1 MAKKEMSSAEAYR
14 QERKERLAKA
24 AKQNQKKSH
33 NIILSK
39 GAKTAIA
46 IVVVIAIAAGIAG
59 FAVSNSGMLERG
71 KVAFNVGETEV
82 TMAEYSYYYNS
93 VFNNYFQYSYQYD
106 TYYGQGMGKMYTG
119 YDYSV
124 APDQQ
129 AYTGEIEG
137 IENPMF
143 TDYFD
148 YSAKESIKL
157 VKAAKAYAAENN
169 ITLDEDDYKKV
180 DEAMESFKANAKSGN
195 YSLPAYL
202 RAFFGKAMT
211 VSLLEQICEE
221 QVLNEKVK
229 EAKLAEFGDSYSDE
243 KIEKEYKDNLK
254 TYGAVSLRNYVIKAE
269 KVTVKAEKEGE
280 EDKTEVTKATMA
292 DAKKKA
298 ENFVAKLEKGEKF
311 AEIASEFEKAA
322 GSEKYED
329 IKKDDTLT
337 LLEDTTYADLSYSA
351 SDDDFLDWAMS
362 EKTEKG
368 ETYIVENEGEG
379 YTVYA
384 MVDPVHHIPDE
395 KTYDVRHILL
405 QFPEEK
411 EETEAETEDAAE
423 GEEATEETTEA
434 PAEEKEEVKVELLNP
449 ADYDVTVDIDVDLE
463 TTKDKALYKEA
474 QDILASY
481 LAGDKTEDAF
491 AELAKKHSAD
501 GNAEEGGI
509 YEDVSQ
515 GQMVAEFEGW
525 ALAEGR
531 KSGDVGI
538 VETAYGYHI
547 MYAVSEAEVT
557 TWSDVIKNDLASVEY
572 NTFAEELVVGD
583 NVKIADEQA
592 ENLSAVKD
600 FTVSIAKNQIR
611 NIQANASA
619 NATY

>member
-39 GAKTAIA
+39 AAKTTIA

-82 TMAEYSYYYNS
+82 TMAEYGYYYNS

-129 AYTGEIEG
+129 AYSGEIEG

-143 TDYFD
+143 TDFFD
-148 YSAKESIKL
+148 HSARESIKL
-157 VKAAKAYAAENN
+157 VKAAKAYAEENN
-169 ITLDEDDYKKV
+169 IALDEDDYKKI
-180 DEAMESFKANAKSGN
+180 DETIENYKTNAKSAN

-211 VSLLEQICEE
+211 VSLLEKICEE
-221 QVLNEKVK
+221 QVLNEKVQ
-229 EAKLAEFGDSYSDE
+229 EAKLAEFADSYSDK
-243 KIEKEYKDNLK
+243 KIEKEYADNIE
-254 TYGAVSLRNYVIKAE
+254 TYGAVTLRNYVIKAE
-269 KVTVKAEKEGE
+269 TVTVKAEKEGE
-280 EDKTEVTKATMA
+280 QDKTEVTKETMG

-298 ENFVAKLEKGEKF
+298 ESFVARLEKGEKF
-311 AEIASEFEKAA
+311 AVVASDFEKAA

-329 IKKDDTLT
+329 LKKDDSLT
-337 LLEDTTYADLSYSA
+337 LLKDTTYADLSYSA
-351 SDDDFLDWAMS
+351 SNEDFLDWAMN

-368 ETYIVENEGEG
+368 ETFIAENEGTG

-384 MVDPVHHIPDE
+384 MVEPVHHTPDS

-405 QFPEEK
+405 EFPEEEK
-411 EETEAETEDAAE
+411 AETEAETEE
-423 GEEATEETTEA
+423 STEETTEA
-434 PAEEKEEVKVELLNP
+434 AKEEKEEVEVELLNP

-463 TTKDKALYKEA
+463 ATKDKALYKEA
-474 QDILASY
+474 QDILATY

-501 GNAEEGGI
+501 GNAAEGGI
-509 YEDVSQ
+509 YEDVPQ

-525 ALAEGR
+525 AFADGR
-531 KSGDVGI
+531 KAGDVGI
-538 VETAYGYHI
+538 VETTYGYHI

-557 TWSDVIKNDLASVEY
+557 TWSDVIRNDLASVDY
-572 NTFAEELVVGD
+572 NTFAEELIAGE

-592 ENLSAVKD
+592 DNLAAVKE
-600 FTVSIAKNQIR
+600 FTVSIAKQQIR

-619 NATY
+619 GATY

>member
-46 IVVVIAIAAGIAG
+46 VIVVIAILAGIGG

-71 KVAFNVGETEV
+71 KVAFKVGETEV

-93 VFNNYFQYSYQYD
+93 AFNNYFQYSYQYD

-119 YDYSV
+119 YDYAVS
-124 APDQQ
+124 PDQQ

-137 IENPMF
+137 VENPMF
-143 TDYFD
+143 TDFFD
-148 YSAKESIKL
+148 FSAKESIKL
-157 VKAAKAYAAENN
+157 VKAAVAYAAENN
-169 ITLDEDDYKKV
+169 ITLDDDDYKEV
-180 DEAMESFKANAKSGN
+180 EDAMNSFKETAKSGN

-211 VSLLEQICEE
+211 PSLLEKICEE
-221 QVLNEKVK
+221 QVLNQKVQDV
-229 EAKLAEFGDSYSDE
+229 KLAEYSDSYSDE
-243 KIEKEYKDNLK
+243 KVEKEYKDNLE

-269 KVTVKAEKEGE
+269 TVKVEAEEEGAE
-280 EDKTEVTKATMA
+280 ATEEVTDATMA

-298 ENFVAKLEKGEKF
+298 DSFVTRVKGGEDFKDV
-311 AEIASEFEKAA
+311 ASAFEKLA
-322 GSEKYED
+322 GSDSYKELKTND
-329 IKKDDTLT
+329 SLT
-337 LLEDTTYADLSYSA
+337 LLEDTNYSDLSYSA
-351 SDDDFLDWAMS
+351 ADDDFLKWAMD

-368 ETYIVENEGEG
+368 EIYIVENEDEG
-379 YTVYA
+379 YSVYM
-384 MVDPVHHIPDE
+384 MVEPVHHAPDS

-405 QFPEEK
+405 QFPEEEEADA
-411 EETEAETEDAAE
+411 EETAD

-434 PAEEKEEVKVELLNP
+434 AKEEKEEVEVELLNP
-449 ADYDVTVDIDVDLE
+449 ADYDVTVAIDVDLE
-463 TTKDKALYKEA
+463 TTKDKALYKQA
-474 QDILASY
+474 QDILAGY

-491 AELAKKHSAD
+491 AELAAKHSAD

-509 YEDVSQ
+509 YEDVPQ
-515 GQMVAEFEGW
+515 GQMVPEFENW
-525 ALAEGR
+525 SLAEGR
-531 KSGDVGI
+531 KAGDVGI
-538 VETAYGYHI
+538 VETTYGYHI

-557 TWSDVIKNDLASVEY
+557 TWADTIKNDLATAEY
-572 NTFAEELVVGD
+572 SAFAEELAHGE
-583 NVKIADEQA
+583 NVAITEEQA
-592 ENLSAVKD
+592 ENLTAVKD
-600 FTVSIAKNQIR
+600 FTVTLAKTQIR

-619 NATY
+619 ATY

>member
-46 IVVVIAIAAGIAG
+46 ILVVIAIAAGIAG
-59 FAVSNSGMLERG
+59 FSVSNSGMLERG

-119 YDYSV
+119 YDYNV

-180 DEAMESFKANAKSGN
+180 DEAIESFKENAKSGN

-221 QVLNEKVK
+221 QVLNEKVQ
-229 EAKLAEFGDSYSDE
+229 EAKLAEFADSYSDKE
-243 KIEKEYKDNLK
+243 IEKEYKDNLDV
-254 TYGAVSLRNYVIKAE
+254 YGAVSLRNYVIKAE

-292 DAKKKA
+292 DAKNKA
-298 ENFVAKLEKGEKF
+298 ESFVAKLANGGKF

-322 GSEKYED
+322 GSESYAEMKT
-329 IKKDDTLT
+329 DDSLT
-337 LLEDTTYADLSYSA
+337 LLKDTTYGDLSYSA
-351 SDDDFLDWAMS
+351 ADEDFLDWAMS

-379 YTVYA
+379 YTVYM
-384 MVDPVHHIPDE
+384 MVEPVHHIPDS

-405 QFPEEK
+405 QFPEEE
-411 EETEAETEDAAE
+411 EETETEETAE

-434 PAEEKEEVKVELLNP
+434 AAEEKEEVEVELLNP
-449 ADYDVTVDIDVDLE
+449 ADYDVTVDIDVDLA

-501 GNAEEGGI
+501 GNAEQGGI
-509 YEDVSQ
+509 YEDVTE
-515 GQMVAEFEGW
+515 GYMVAEFEGW

-531 KSGDVGI
+531 KAGDVGI
-538 VETAYGYHI
+538 VETTYGYHI

-557 TWSDVIKNDLASVEY
+557 TWSDVIKNDLASAEY
-572 NTFAEELVVGD
+572 NTFAEGLVAGD
-583 NVKIADEQA
+583 NVAIANEVA
-592 ENLSAVKD
+592 ENLAAVKD
-600 FTVSIAKNQIR
+600 FTVSIAKTQIR

>member
-46 IVVVIAIAAGIAG
+46 LVVVIAIAAGIAG

-82 TMAEYSYYYNS
+82 TMAEYGYYYNS

-129 AYTGEIEG
+129 AYSGEIEG
-137 IENPMF
+137 VENPMF
-143 TDYFD
+143 TDFFD
-148 YSAKESIKL
+148 HSARESIKL
-157 VKAAKAYAAENN
+157 VKAAKAYAEENN

-180 DEAMESFKANAKSGN
+180 DEAIENYKTNAKSAN

-211 VSLLEQICEE
+211 VSLLEKICEE
-221 QVLNEKVK
+221 QILNEKVQ
-229 EAKLAEFGDSYSDE
+229 EAKLAEFADSYSDK
-243 KIEKEYKDNLK
+243 KIEKEYADNLE
-254 TYGAVSLRNYVIKAE
+254 TYGAVTLRNYVIKAE
-269 KVTVKAEKEGE
+269 TVTVKAEKEGE
-280 EDKTEVTKATMA
+280 EDKTEVTKETMA
-292 DAKKKA
+292 EAKKKA
-298 ENFVAKLEKGEKF
+298 ESFVERLGNGEKF
-311 AEIASEFEKAA
+311 AVIASELEKAA
-322 GSEKYED
+322 GSEKYEYL
-329 IKKDDTLT
+329 KTDDSLT
-337 LLEDTTYADLSYSA
+337 LLEDTAYADLSYSS
-351 SDDDFLDWAMS
+351 SDEDFLKWAID
-362 EKTEKG
+362 EKTEAG
-368 ETYIVENEGEG
+368 ETFIAENEGEG

-384 MVDPVHHIPDE
+384 MVEPVHHTPDS

-405 QFPEEK
+405 KFPEK
-411 EETEAETEDAAE
+411 EEAETETEAAE

-434 PAEEKEEVKVELLNP
+434 AKEEKEEVEVELLNP
-449 ADYDVTVDIDVDLE
+449 ADYDVTVDIDVDLAATE
-463 TTKDKALYKEA
+463 DKALYKEA

-491 AELAKKHSAD
+491 AALAKEHSAD

-509 YEDVSQ
+509 YEDVPQ
-515 GQMVAEFEGW
+515 GQMVAEFEDW

-531 KSGDVGI
+531 KAGDVGI
-538 VETAYGYHI
+538 VETTYGYHI

-557 TWSDVIKNDLASVEY
+557 TWSDVIKNDLASVDY
-572 NTFAEELVVGD
+572 NTFAEELIAGE

-592 ENLSAVKD
+592 ENLAAVKD
-600 FTVSIAKNQIR
+600 FTVSIAKQQIR

-619 NATY
+619 GATY

>member
-59 FAVSNSGMLERG
+59 FAVSNSGVLERG
-71 KVAFNVGETEV
+71 KVAFKVGETEV

-106 TYYGQGMGKMYTG
+106 TYYGQGMGAMYTG

-129 AYTGEIEG
+129 AYSGEIEG
-137 IENPMF
+137 VENPMF
-143 TDYFD
+143 TDFFD
-148 YSAKESIKL
+148 YSARESIKL
-157 VKAAKAYAAENN
+157 VKAAKAYAEENGIALN
-169 ITLDEDDYKKV
+169 EDDYKEV
-180 DEAMESFKANAKSGN
+180 EEAIESYKANAESAN

-211 VSLLEQICEE
+211 VSLLEQICQE
-221 QVLNEKVK
+221 QILNEKVQ
-229 EAKLAEFGDSYSDE
+229 EAKLAEFADSYSD
-243 KIEKEYKDNLK
+243 KKVEKEYSDNLE
-254 TYGAVSLRNYVIKAE
+254 TYGTVSLRNYVIKAE
-269 KVTVKAEKEGE
+269 TVTVEAEEEGAE
-280 EDKTEVTKATMA
+280 ATEEVTDATMA

-298 ENFVAKLEKGEKF
+298 ESFVARLTKGEKF
-311 AEIASEFEKAA
+311 TDIASEFEKEA
-322 GSEKYED
+322 GSDSYKEMKT
-329 IKKDDTLT
+329 DDSLT
-337 LLEDTTYADLSYSA
+337 LLEDTTYSDLSYS
-351 SDDDFLDWAMS
+351 SYDEDFLEWAMD
-362 EKTEKG
+362 EKTEAG
-368 ETYIVENEGEG
+368 ETFIAENEGEG

-384 MVDPVHHIPDE
+384 MVDPVHHAPDE

-405 QFPEEK
+405 QFPED
-411 EETEAETEDAAE
+411 EEAEAETEEAAD
-423 GEEATEETTEA
+423 GEEATEETEETTEA
-434 PAEEKEEVKVELLNP
+434 AEEEKEEVEVELLNP
-449 ADYDVTVDIDVDLE
+449 ADYDVTVDIDVDLD

-474 QDILASY
+474 QDILAGY

-501 GNAEEGGI
+501 SNAEDGGI
-509 YEDVSQ
+509 YEDVPQ
-515 GQMVAEFEGW
+515 GQMVAEFENW
-525 ALAEGR
+525 SLAEGR
-531 KSGDVGI
+531 KAGDVGI
-538 VETAYGYHI
+538 VETTYGYHI

-557 TWSDVIKNDLASVEY
+557 TWSDVIKNDLASVDY
-572 NTFAEELVVGD
+572 NSFAEELVAGE

-592 ENLSAVKD
+592 ENLAAVKD
-600 FTVSIAKNQIR
+600 FTVSIAKQQIR

-619 NATY
+619 SY

>member
-46 IVVVIAIAAGIAG
+46 LVVVIAIAAGIAG
-59 FAVSNSGMLERG
+59 FAVSNSGVLERG

-124 APDQQ
+124 SPDQQ
-129 AYTGEIEG
+129 AYSGEIEG
-137 IENPMF
+137 VENPMF
-143 TDYFD
+143 TDFFD

-157 VKAAKAYAAENN
+157 VKAAKAYAEENN

-180 DEAMESFKANAKSGN
+180 DEAIENYKTNAKSAN

-211 VSLLEQICEE
+211 VSLLEKICEE
-221 QVLNEKVK
+221 QILNEKVQ
-229 EAKLAEFGDSYSDE
+229 EAKLAEFADSYSDK
-243 KIEKEYKDNLK
+243 KIEKEYADNLE
-254 TYGAVSLRNYVIKAE
+254 TYGAVTLRNYVIKAE
-269 KVTVKAEKEGE
+269 TVTVKAEKEGE
-280 EDKTEVTKATMA
+280 EDKTEVTKETMA
-292 DAKKKA
+292 EAKKKA
-298 ENFVAKLEKGEKF
+298 ESFVERLGNGEKF
-311 AEIASEFEKAA
+311 AVIASELEKAA

-329 IKKDDTLT
+329 LKTDDSLT
-337 LLEDTTYADLSYSA
+337 LLEDTTYSDLSYSS
-351 SDDDFLDWAMS
+351 SDEDFLDWAID
-362 EKTEKG
+362 EKTEAG
-368 ETYIVENEGEG
+368 ETYIEENEGTG

-384 MVDPVHHIPDE
+384 MVDPIHHTPDS

-405 QFPEEK
+405 QFPEE
-411 EETEAETEDAAE
+411 EEAEETEDAAE
-423 GEEATEETTEA
+423 GEETAEATE
-434 PAEEKEEVKVELLNP
+434 EEKEEVAVELLNP
-449 ADYDVTVDIDVDLE
+449 ADYDVTVDIDVDLA

-509 YEDVSQ
+509 YEDVPQ
-515 GQMVAEFEGW
+515 GQMVAEFEDW
-525 ALAEGR
+525 ALVDGR
-531 KSGDVGI
+531 KAGDVGI
-538 VETAYGYHI
+538 VETTYGYHI

-557 TWSDVIKNDLASVEY
+557 TWSDVIRNDLASADY
-572 NTFAEELVVGD
+572 NTFAEELVAGE

-592 ENLSAVKD
+592 ENLAAVKD
-600 FTVSIAKNQIR
+600 FTVSIAKQQIR

-619 NATY
+619 GATY

>member
-46 IVVVIAIAAGIAG
+46 LVVVIAIAAGIAG
-59 FAVSNSGMLERG
+59 FAVSNSGVLERG

-124 APDQQ
+124 SPDQQ
-129 AYTGEIEG
+129 AYSGEIEG
-137 IENPMF
+137 VENPMF
-143 TDYFD
+143 TDFFD

-157 VKAAKAYAAENN
+157 VKAAKAYAEENN

-180 DEAMESFKANAKSGN
+180 DEAIENYKTNAKSAN

-211 VSLLEQICEE
+211 VSLLEKICEE
-221 QVLNEKVK
+221 QILNEKVQ
-229 EAKLAEFGDSYSDE
+229 EAKLAEFADSYSDK
-243 KIEKEYKDNLK
+243 KIEKEYADNLE
-254 TYGAVSLRNYVIKAE
+254 TYGAVTLRNYVIKAE
-269 KVTVKAEKEGE
+269 TVTVKAEKEGE
-280 EDKTEVTKATMA
+280 EDKTEVTKETMA
-292 DAKKKA
+292 EAKKKA
-298 ENFVAKLEKGEKF
+298 ESFVERLGNGEKF
-311 AEIASEFEKAA
+311 AVIASELEKAA

-329 IKKDDTLT
+329 LKTDDSLT
-337 LLEDTTYADLSYSA
+337 LLEDTTYSDLSYSS
-351 SDDDFLDWAMS
+351 SDEDFLDWAID
-362 EKTEKG
+362 EKTEAG
-368 ETYIVENEGEG
+368 ETYIEENEGTG

-384 MVDPVHHIPDE
+384 MVDPIHHTPDS

-405 QFPEEK
+405 HFPEE
-411 EETEAETEDAAE
+411 EEAEETEDAAE
-423 GEEATEETTEA
+423 GEETAEATE
-434 PAEEKEEVKVELLNP
+434 EEKEEVAVELLNP
-449 ADYDVTVDIDVDLE
+449 ADYDVTVDIDVDLA

-481 LAGDKTEDAF
+481 LAGDMTEDAF

-509 YEDVSQ
+509 YEDVPQ
-515 GQMVAEFEGW
+515 GQMVAEFEDW
-525 ALAEGR
+525 ALVDGR
-531 KSGDVGI
+531 KAGDVGI
-538 VETAYGYHI
+538 VETTYGYHI

-557 TWSDVIKNDLASVEY
+557 TWSDVIRNDLASADY
-572 NTFAEELVVGD
+572 NTFAEELVAGE

-592 ENLSAVKD
+592 ENLAAVKD
-600 FTVSIAKNQIR
+600 FTVSIAKQQIR

-619 NATY
+619 GATY

>member
-106 TYYGQGMGKMYTG
+106 TYYGQGMGQMYTG

-124 APDQQ
+124 SPDQQ
-129 AYTGEIEG
+129 AYSGEIEG
-137 IENPMF
+137 VENPMF
-143 TDYFD
+143 TDFFD

-169 ITLDEDDYKKV
+169 ITLDEEDYKKV
-180 DEAMESFKANAKSGN
+180 DEAIENYKTNAESAN

-221 QVLNEKVK
+221 QILNEKVQ
-229 EAKLAEFGDSYSDE
+229 EAKLAEFADSYSD
-243 KIEKEYKDNLK
+243 KKVEKEYADNLE
-254 TYGAVSLRNYVIKAE
+254 TYGAVTLRNYVIKAE
-269 KVTVKAEKEGE
+269 TVTVEAESEDE
-280 EDKTEVTKATMA
+280 EATEEVTDATMA
-292 DAKKKA
+292 EAKKKA
-298 ENFVAKLEKGEKF
+298 ESFVERLEKGEKF
-311 AEIASEFEKAA
+311 TDVASDFEKAA
-322 GSEKYED
+322 GSESYEEL
-329 IKKDDTLT
+329 KTDDSLT
-337 LLEDTTYADLSYSA
+337 LLEDTTYSDLSYSS
-351 SDDDFLDWAMS
+351 SDEDFLDWAID
-362 EKTEKG
+362 EKTEAG
-368 ETYIVENEGEG
+368 ETYIEENEGTG

-384 MVDPVHHIPDE
+384 MVDPIHHTPDS

-405 QFPEEK
+405 QFPEE
-411 EETEAETEDAAE
+411 EEAEETEDAAE
-423 GEEATEETTEA
+423 GEETAEATE
-434 PAEEKEEVKVELLNP
+434 EEKEEVAVELLNP
-449 ADYDVTVDIDVDLE
+449 ADYDVTVDIDVDLA

-509 YEDVSQ
+509 YEDVPQ
-515 GQMVAEFEGW
+515 GQMVAEFENW
-525 ALAEGR
+525 SLAEGR
-531 KSGDVGI
+531 KAGDVGI
-538 VETAYGYHI
+538 VETTYGYHI

-557 TWSDVIKNDLASVEY
+557 TWSDVIRNDLASADY
-572 NTFAEELVVGD
+572 NTFAEELVAGE
-583 NVKIADEQA
+583 NVKIADEQT
-592 ENLSAVKD
+592 ENLAAVKD
-600 FTVSIAKNQIR
+600 FTVSIAKQQIR

-619 NATY
+619 GATY

>member
-46 IVVVIAIAAGIAG
+46 ILVVIAIAAGIAG
-59 FAVSNSGMLERG
+59 FSVSNSGVLERG

-93 VFNNYFQYSYQYD
+93 VFNNFFQYSYQYD

-119 YDYSV
+119 YDYNV

-137 IENPMF
+137 IENPTF

-180 DEAMESFKANAKSGN
+180 DEAIEAFKENAKSGN

-202 RAFFGKAMT
+202 RAFFGKAMS
-211 VSLLEQICEE
+211 VSLFEQICEE
-221 QVLNEKVK
+221 QVLNEKVQ
-229 EAKLAEFGDSYSDE
+229 EVKLAEYTESYSDKE
-243 KIEKEYKDNLK
+243 IEKEYKDNLDL
-254 TYGAVSLRNYVIKAE
+254 YGAVSLRNYVIKAE
-269 KVTVKAEKEGE
+269 KVTVKAETEGE
-280 EDKTEVTKATMA
+280 EDTQEVTDETMA
-292 DAKKKA
+292 AAKKKA
-298 ENFVAKLEKGEKF
+298 ESFVAELKNGAKF
-311 AEIASEFEKAA
+311 TDVASDFEKAA
-322 GSEKYED
+322 GSESYAEMKT
-329 IKKDDTLT
+329 DDTLT
-337 LLEDTTYADLSYSA
+337 LLEDTTYSDLSYSA
-351 SDDDFLDWAMS
+351 ADEDFLDWAMS

-384 MVDPVHHIPDE
+384 MVEPVHHVPDE
-395 KTYDVRHILL
+395 MTYDVRHILIK
-405 QFPEEK
+405 FPEEA
-411 EETEAETEDAAE
+411 EETEETEDAAE
-423 GEEATEETTEA
+423 GEDAAEETTEA
-434 PAEEKEEVKVELLNP
+434 AEEEKEEVEVELLNP
-449 ADYDVTVDIDVDLE
+449 ADYDVNVDIDVDLAA
-463 TTKDKALYKEA
+463 TKDKALYKEA

-481 LAGDKTEDAF
+481 LAGDKTEEAF
-491 AELAKKHSAD
+491 AELAKQHSAD
-501 GNAEEGGI
+501 GNAADGGI
-509 YEDVSQ
+509 YEDVPQ

-525 ALAEGR
+525 ALAEDR
-531 KSGDVGI
+531 KAGDVGI
-538 VETAYGYHI
+538 VETTYGYHI

-557 TWSDVIKNDLASVEY
+557 TWSDIIKSDLASAEY
-572 NTFAEELVVGD
+572 NTFAEGLVAGD
-583 NVKIADEQA
+583 NVAIANEVADNTA
-592 ENLSAVKD
+592 AVKD
-600 FTVSIAKNQIR
+600 FTVSLAKTQIR

-619 NATY
+619 NAAY